1 MLVLGT
7 IVIVDD
13 DPAMRTWMRLTLQRE
28 QFDVLDFPS
37 PLDAL
42 TTLQDTSV
50 EISAVISDIDMPGMD
65 GIAFASTTAITS
77 RIEMTGR
84 CGLRPSGC
92 WHWRQ
97 PGTSRSG
104 RVDVVGRHRLGI
116 DFHPDGGQRT
126 PADAD
131 LSDALHLRQL
141 LGKD

>member
-1 MLVLGT
+1 MRVLGT

-65 GIAFASTTAITS
+65 GIAFARVVRKRLPETPVLMISGGGADEAIQARFSFLGKPFGPQALIHAVRQLTAI
-77 RIEMTGR
+77 
-84 CGLRPSGC
+84 
-92 WHWRQ
+92 
-97 PGTSRSG
+97 
-104 RVDVVGRHRLGI
+104 
-116 DFHPDGGQRT
+116 RT
-126 PADAD
+126 HQQSPVAD
-131 LSDALHLRQL
+131 
-141 LGKD
+141 